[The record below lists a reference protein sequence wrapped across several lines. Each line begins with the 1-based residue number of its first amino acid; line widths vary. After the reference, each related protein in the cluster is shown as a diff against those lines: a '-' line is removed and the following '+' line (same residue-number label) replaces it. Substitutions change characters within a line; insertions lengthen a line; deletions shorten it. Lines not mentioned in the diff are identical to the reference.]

1 MQQKKAIKNKSEI
14 SKIIKK
20 GNKIKNMQPFWEGK
34 KGIEKEERRGEEEKR
49 DNKKII
55 KKRESAVYHVQQGD
69 KRRK

>member
-34 KGIEKEERRGEEEKR
+34 KGIEKEEKR

-55 KKRESAVYHVQQGD
+55 KKGNLLCTMSNREIKEEND
-69 KRRK
+69 KGRT